1 MALEITAQGEANLKI
16 SGTNTELS
24 SVYARIEF
32 ACPKDGSSMQG
43 ALSIY
48 SAKAEFTNNPAS
60 LLKVDDLITSYRVDI
75 DIATEM
81 QSLQTGH
88 EKIKAVLEEAGY
100 SVAIIDLT

>member
-32 ACPKDGSSMQG
+32 ALPKNGESMGG
-43 ALSIY
+43 ALYVY
-48 SAKAEFTNNPAS
+48 SAKAEFTANPAS
-60 LLKVDDLITSYRVDI
+60 LLKIDDLITGYNVEI
-75 DIATEM
+75 DTATET

-88 EKIKAVLEEAGY
+88 NKIKEVLEEAGY
-100 SVAIIDLT
+100 SVVIVDLA